1 MSQKKVEEE
10 SVSKTLQDVTLDCSS
25 YNPEDDT
32 IDLSQ
37 ISSGSSISDVSS
49 PQSDIEPLLTD
60 TSYSSYSNDNYQLH
74 ADSQNEGY
82 EETDSSSEQSF
93 AFSSDF
99 DNYQL
104 HADCPNEGYEETDS
118 SSEQSF
124 SFSSDFDHLSP
135 IPKIKESFEFPT
147 HLETPHIVS
156 WIW

>member
-93 AFSSDF
+93 
-99 DNYQL
+99 
-104 HADCPNEGYEETDS
+104 
-118 SSEQSF
+118 

-135 IPKIKESFEFPT
+135 IPKIKESYEFPT

-156 WIW
+156 WI